1 MDKFRLF
8 EQFQCYGKHPDQD
21 EAETVLTLPGAI
33 GEGYRREISLEPG
46 LKLYLEH
53 YTLKEQLCARVA
65 SEHYP

>member
-33 GEGYRREISLEPG
+33 GEGYRREIPG
-46 LKLYLEH
+46 TRVKALFGTLYIKR
-53 YTLKEQLCARVA
+53 TALCPGG
-65 SEHYP
+65 S